1 MSHDVHHFSMGMWVF
16 FLSYATAVMG
26 SFVGL
31 SCVRRSLDE
40 PRRSGNWWLLM
51 ASLSIGGVGIWLM
64 HFIGMMGFSVPGT
77 TIRYELAP
85 TVFSVVLA
93 VVATLVGL
101 RIADVHDVSKHRIPE
116 SVRLLIGGLLMGA
129 AVSMM
134 HYSGMFAIHIRG
146 TIEHETGYVIA
157 SVIIGVVASTAALA
171 LARRARR
178 LEVRVVAA
186 FVMGCAV
193 VALHY
198 TGMAGVRV
206 TLDPSMPAP
215 EGMTVMSLLFPAF
228 VLGIIVLAVPIT
240 ALLLASD
247 PEDAVRD
254 ARLEQWASEVER
266 QVDRD
271 PVTGSHM

>member
-1 MSHDVHHFSMGMWVF
+1 MSHDVHHFSMGLWVF
-16 FLSYATAVMG
+16 FLSYTTAVMG

-64 HFIGMMGFSVPGT
+64 HFIGMMGFAVPGT
-77 TIRYELAP
+77 TIRYSLAP

-93 VVATLVGL
+93 VLATLLGL
-101 RIADVHDVSKHRIPE
+101 RIVDVHAVSTRSVPE
-116 SVRLLIGGLLMGA
+116 WVRLLVGGLLMGA

-134 HYSGMFAIHIRG
+134 HYSGMYAIRIQG
-146 TIEHETGYVIA
+146 TIEHEIGYVIA
-157 SVIIGVVASTAALA
+157 SVIIGVVASTVALA
-171 LARRARR
+171 LARRTRR
-178 LEVRVVAA
+178 IGIRVAAA
-186 FVMGCAV
+186 FVMGWAV

-206 TLDPSMPAP
+206 ELDPSVQAP
-215 EGMTVMSLLFPAF
+215 EGMTVMSMLFPAF

-240 ALLLASD
+240 ALLLAPD

-266 QVDRD
+266 QVERDR
-271 PVTGSHM
+271 VAGSQM

>member
-31 SCVRRSLDE
+31 SCVSRSLDE

-77 TIRYELAP
+77 PIRYDLSP

-93 VVATLVGL
+93 VLATLVGL
-101 RIADVHDVSKHRIPE
+101 RIADVRSVSSRSVPE
-116 SVRLLIGGLLMGA
+116 GARLLIGGVLMGV
-129 AVSMM
+129 AVSLM
-134 HYSGMFAIHIRG
+134 HYSGMSAIRIRG
-146 TIEHETGYVIA
+146 TIEHEIGFVVA
-157 SVIIGVVASTAALA
+157 SVAIGVVASTVALA

-178 LEVRVVAA
+178 FQLRVAAA

-206 TLDPSMPAP
+206 TLDPSLPTP
-215 EGMTVMSLLFPAF
+215 DGMTVMSLLFPAF

-247 PEDAVRD
+247 PEDTVRD

-266 QVDRD
+266 QIDRD
-271 PVTGSHM
+271 TVRGPVM

>member
-1 MSHDVHHFSMGMWVF
+1 MSHDVHHFSMGLWVF

-31 SCVRRSLDE
+31 SCVRRSLEE
-40 PRRSGNWWLLM
+40 PRRSGNWWLVM

-77 TIRYELAP
+77 AIRYELAP

-93 VVATLVGL
+93 VIATLVGL
-101 RIADVHDVSKHRIPE
+101 RIADVHAVSTRRVPE
-116 SVRLLIGGLLMGA
+116 SVRLLVGGLLMGA
-129 AVSMM
+129 AVSLM
-134 HYSGMFAIHIRG
+134 HYSGMFAIRIRG
-146 TIEHETGYVIA
+146 TIEHEIGFVVA
-157 SVIIGVVASTAALA
+157 SVIIGVVASTVALA

-178 LEVRVVAA
+178 LEIRLVAA

-193 VALHY
+193 TALHY

>member
-16 FLSYATAVMG
+16 FLPYATAVMG

-31 SCVRRSLDE
+31 SCVRRSLEE

-116 SVRLLIGGLLMGA
+116 SVRLLVGGLLMGA

-134 HYSGMFAIHIRG
+134 HYSGMYAIRIRG

-178 LEVRVVAA
+178 LEIRVVAA

-206 TLDPSMPAP
+206 TSIRACPRPKA
-215 EGMTVMSLLFPAF
+215 
-228 VLGIIVLAVPIT
+228 
-240 ALLLASD
+240 
-247 PEDAVRD
+247 
-254 ARLEQWASEVER
+254 
-266 QVDRD
+266 
-271 PVTGSHM
+271 